1 MNTPMNTP
9 EMTLQK
15 TPKKFVCEKCYF
27 ECSKMSDWNRHV
39 STSKHLNIQNHIN
52 PIQKNTIKYDCIC
65 GKSYGY
71 SSNYYTHR
79 KRCLSVIEKQNTTVD
94 ATQQDNALI
103 TIVSEVVKSNSEIQ
117 RQNLELQKQTNE
129 LQKQNQ
135 EIQKQNQEMQKQIL
149 DICKNGIISNNTVN
163 SNNKTFNLQVFL
175 NEDCKDAMNINE
187 FVDSIKFQLDDL
199 EHMGQVGFVEG
210 ISNIIIKNIKA
221 LDVTK
226 RPVHCTDPKRET
238 IYIKDGGVWI
248 KDDEDNKNVRK
259 LIKRIAF
266 RNSKCTKLY
275 KEKYPDCNKSE
286 SRYSNTYNKIVL
298 ESMGGG
304 SKCNDYDSENKII
317 KKIVKVM
324 TIDKNHL

>member
-1 MNTPMNTP
+1 MVTENLPKNAVKYSCELCDFKCCKLSNWKSHITTNKHKMVTNSDSLVTENATPYICN
-9 EMTLQK
+9 K
-15 TPKKFVCEKCYF
+15 
-27 ECSKMSDWNRHV
+27 CSKVYCSRNGLWVHSKKCNKSEENSAYDPEQD
-39 STSKHLNIQNHIN
+39 TS
-52 PIQKNTIKYDCIC
+52 
-65 GKSYGY
+65 
-71 SSNYYTHR
+71 
-79 KRCLSVIEKQNTTVD
+79 
-94 ATQQDNALI
+94 LI
-103 TIVSEVVKSNSEIQ
+103 MQLI
-117 RQNLELQKQTNE
+117 KQTNE
-129 LQKQNQ
+129 L
-135 EIQKQNQEMQKQIL
+135 QKQNQEMQKQIL